1 MKSVKSEIKNKM
13 DEHIQN
19 ILAKP
24 SISNEDYA
32 LLRQELSEMP
42 SDNWNPVWLPV
53 LMMLF
58 VNSATSW

>member
-1 MKSVKSEIKNKM
+1 MKTEIKNKM

-32 LLRQELSEMP
+32 ILRQKLSEMP
-42 SDNWNPVWLPV
+42 SDNWPAMWLPM

-58 VNSATSW
+58 TSGFGGVKE

>member
-1 MKSVKSEIKNKM
+1 MKSEIKNKM

-32 LLRQELSEMP
+32 LLQQKLSEMP
-42 SDNWNPVWLPV
+42 NDNWNSVWLPV

-58 VNSATSW
+58 SNGFGGVKE

>member
-1 MKSVKSEIKNKM
+1 VRTEIKNKM

-24 SISNEDYA
+24 SINNEDYA
-32 LLRQELSEMP
+32 ILRQKMSEMP
-42 SDNWNPVWLPV
+42 SDNWNPVWIPI

-58 VNSATSW
+58 SSGFGGAKE